1 MRTGKGAKKGIIMAL
16 VMLLVVAGALGA
28 GYIVTK
34 KLILTNYEVRISEL
48 ESQVNTNTH
57 NVFVANETIEMGE
70 EITADMLRVETQLIT
85 QTGGLFQDGDIG
97 KKAFVEIPKDSVM
110 YAAYAGGREDE
121 STSREV
127 EYTCMYLSATLNKG
141 DYVDV
146 RIRYQ
151 NGEDFSILAK
161 KQIEEIAIATKSC
174 HLVVNAEEQH
184 RMSSAII
191 DANEFNAVIYCVRY
205 TAPSIQEPT
214 VITYIPRGEIL
225 SLLYDVTGDEYKNL
239 MRQRG
244 ELEERLISVNEV
256 VSRPPVDISN
266 FTDSRGKEHSNTND
280 TGLTS
285 IPVEGEE

>member
-1 MRTGKGAKKGIIMAL
+1 MRTGKNAKKGIILTL
-16 VMLLVVAGALGA
+16 VILLVVAGALGA
-28 GYIVTK
+28 GYIATK
-34 KLILTNYEVRISEL
+34 KLIFTNYEVKISEL
-48 ESQVNTNTH
+48 ENQINTH
-57 NVFVANETIEMGE
+57 TSNVFVANETIEIGE
-70 EITADMLRVETQLIT
+70 EITLDMLRVESQLIT

-121 STSREV
+121 STSRMV

-151 NGEDFSILAK
+151 NGEDFSLLAK

-191 DANEFNAVIYCVRY
+191 DANEFDAVIYCVKY

-214 VITYIPRGEIL
+214 EITYPSRGEIL
-225 SLLYDVTGDEYKNL
+225 SVLYPSDSEEYRSL
-239 MRQRG
+239 MKQRG

-256 VSRPPVDISN
+256 VTRPPVDISN

-285 IPVEGEE
+285 TPVEGEE